1 MFEVN
6 EYKVEFWHN
15 RFNKPVYMFLSNRA
29 AIAETRCA
37 IKDSKKGKQIHPSGI
52 AWCSMDDQFN
62 YNEGR
67 KLALERALENAGFD
81 KPTRTLFWEAYFKK
95 RGKVG

>member
-1 MFEVN
+1 MFEVA
-6 EYKVEFWHN
+6 EYTVKFEHY
-15 RFNKPVYMFLSNRA
+15 RFDKPAYIFLSNRA
-29 AIAETRCA
+29 AQARTLCMIRDTKE
-37 IKDSKKGKQIHPSGI
+37 SKPSDPRGA

-67 KLALERALENAGFD
+67 KLALKRALESAGFD